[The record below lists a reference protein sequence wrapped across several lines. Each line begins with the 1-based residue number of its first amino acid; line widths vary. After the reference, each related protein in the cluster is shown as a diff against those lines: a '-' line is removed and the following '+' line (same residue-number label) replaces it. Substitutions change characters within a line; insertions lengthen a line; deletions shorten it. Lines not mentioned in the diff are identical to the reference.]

1 MELEITGNSKII
13 TEFKLAASSCSMVQ
27 LYLLF
32 VYTTYSFKDH
42 VFNLVD
48 VLFSNNLHI

>member
-32 VYTTYSFKDH
+32 VYTTYSFKD